1 MTLTFARFLLVG
13 GSGVL
18 VNSAALFVF
27 YQLVGLPLLY
37 ASAMSV
43 EFAIANNFIWNDR
56 WTFRPVGRPL
66 SRFLKF
72 NLVSL
77 GGLLITTATAWV
89 LVQQADFN
97 YLLANLTGI
106 SLAALYSF
114 AANLT
119 WTWRV
124 RRQDHQAVPKRQA
137 RRN

>member
-124 RRQDHQAVPKRQA
+124 RRQDHQAGPQA
-137 RRN
+137 ASAP